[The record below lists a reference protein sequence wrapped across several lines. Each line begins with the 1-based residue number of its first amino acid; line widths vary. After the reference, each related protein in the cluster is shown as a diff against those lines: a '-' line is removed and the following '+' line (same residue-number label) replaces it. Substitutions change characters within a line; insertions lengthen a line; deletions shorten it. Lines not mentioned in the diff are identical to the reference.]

1 MTGVPMFKE
10 NIVRDLEKLKRRQLF
25 RSTLL
30 LLILIG
36 VVEMSV
42 MFLVHPLVVSDLT
55 EAVIDAVLL
64 VLILLPFIY
73 LLFIKPVVSETEHSL
88 NDSLQVSDDLVRA
101 MPAGIYIY
109 SFQRVRERLSP
120 RLSK

>member
-1 MTGVPMFKE
+1 MFKE